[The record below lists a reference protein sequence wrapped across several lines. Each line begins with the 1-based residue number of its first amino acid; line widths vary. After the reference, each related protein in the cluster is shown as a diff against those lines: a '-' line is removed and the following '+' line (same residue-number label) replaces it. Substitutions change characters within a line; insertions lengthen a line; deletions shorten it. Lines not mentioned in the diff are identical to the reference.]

1 MIPSEVRSPRALYP
15 PCPGRH
21 IPNAT
26 LYEYDF
32 SAMSNV
38 GFRKFGYLRATLPV
52 AIQGTGVV
60 GIGSNPVSLR

>member
-26 LYEYDF
+26 LYDF
-32 SAMSNV
+32 SVMSKV
-38 GFRKFGYLRATLPV
+38 TLRKFGYLRATLPV
-52 AIQGTGVV
+52 ALQLTGVV
-60 GIGSNPVSLR
+60 GSENNPASLR